1 MTRKKEM
8 SQEDAEKEV
17 SVWLGDAQQNIE
29 DTVVAFT
36 RQWAAMPEFDIGVEV
51 MDKRQLRDMMGIRMS
66 DDYGDPWP
74 SVERKLLD
82 AGYRWHTLG
91 GQRVMFLKE
100 RDGFVDADWSDAEE
114 MT

>member
-29 DTVVAFT
+29 DAVAAFI
-36 RQWAAMPEFDIGVEV
+36 RQWAAMPELDIGVAV
-51 MDKRQLRDMMGIRMS
+51 IDKRQLRDMMGVRAS

-82 AGYRWHTLG
+82 AGYRWHILG

-100 RDGFVDADWSDAEE
+100 RDDFVYADWSDAEE